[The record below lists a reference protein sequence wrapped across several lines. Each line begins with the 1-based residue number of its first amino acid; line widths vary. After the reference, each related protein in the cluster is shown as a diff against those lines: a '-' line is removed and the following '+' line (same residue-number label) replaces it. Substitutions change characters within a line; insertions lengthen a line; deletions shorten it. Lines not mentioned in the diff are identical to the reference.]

1 VKIEAVYFLLET
13 VDPRTVLAM
22 KASFFE
28 FRSENP
34 EQLLAQVKVKVT
46 DVHALI
52 SF

>member
-1 VKIEAVYFLLET
+1 VKIAAVYLLET
-13 VDPRTVLAM
+13 VEPWTVLAM

-28 FRSENP
+28 FSGPKIPNNYSRKSSE
-34 EQLLAQVKVKVT
+34 VT